1 MSRLYPSLSAVQQLL
16 FSSSKMRNG
25 LWRDSVICQRGRER
39 REEGE
44 KERVERQ
51 KVAEKDGESMNG
63 SLGIQQRQRE
73 VSL

>member
-1 MSRLYPSLSAVQQLL
+1 
-16 FSSSKMRNG
+16 MRNG